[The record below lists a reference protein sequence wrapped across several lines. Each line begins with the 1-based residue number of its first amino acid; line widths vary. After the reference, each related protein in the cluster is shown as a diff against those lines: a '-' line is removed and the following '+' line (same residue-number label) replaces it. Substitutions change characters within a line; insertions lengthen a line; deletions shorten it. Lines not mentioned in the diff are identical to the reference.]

1 MTDNSFARWRADI
14 GGRWLADLG
23 AFGLL
28 IPAWF
33 VLSILSSPNFLSWP
47 TIAYLIIANAAALG
61 LCWVLLMIFRAT
73 IFRHRFTSPIHLATV
88 LCAGALMGALKS
100 VATSAAFCA
109 LAGED
114 TLGGTFE
121 SRLIS
126 GTFIGLWLLPL
137 GAVVLATRERYR
149 EERQVLIAERVQ
161 QRSSSLGTANST
173 REPELS
179 SETRSQLRDFVAR
192 TRAALDEGAH
202 DSAALAKQI
211 HDIIRE
217 QLRPLSHR
225 IWREEDSRYT
235 DFSLPDLL
243 RLTIINRNFAT
254 FWILGIYALEA
265 FPLVVSTVGL
275 EAGVARITLEVV
287 LMAIAL
293 EVGRRLPVGNQLSTA
308 AVFFGSI
315 VVGVIFS
322 DIAASTFLGPFGDFN
337 FIALDAINIVTITF
351 TALIIGAVRT
361 AFQSHELIRRS
372 LLETMSEEDLAG
384 AYENSQRR
392 IHNREFAQFLHGRV
406 QARMLE
412 TALRLENV
420 GSHTEV
426 TRIRDELDLIEDA
439 VNHGMPTAFPGPLES
454 LPASLHK
461 IMQSWNGLVDVE
473 LSPLPNELDLHSRLV
488 QQLVEVVH
496 EAIGNAVRH
505 GFATEILITVSEENS
520 SSVQVTVRD
529 NGTGPRFGKRGLGSD
544 LYDSIAPGSWQL
556 ISSQNRV
563 GSIFTLSMRTGL

>member
-1 MTDNSFARWRADI
+1 MTNNSIARWRADI

-33 VLSILSSPNFLSWP
+33 VLSILSSPNFLNWP

-73 IFRHRFTSPIHLATV
+73 IFRHRFTSPIRLATV
-88 LCAGALMGALKS
+88 LCAGAVMGALKS
-100 VATSAAFCA
+100 VATSAAFYA

-149 EERQVLIAERVQ
+149 EERQILIAERVQ
-161 QRSSSLGTANST
+161 QRSTSLGAPNST

-179 SETRSQLRDFVAR
+179 SETRSQLRDFVAK

-254 FWILGIYALEA
+254 LWILGIYALEA

-275 EAGVARITLEVV
+275 GAGVARITLEVV

-322 DIAASTFLGPFGDFN
+322 DIAASTFFGPFGDFN

-505 GFATEILITVSEENS
+505 GFATEILITVSKENS

-529 NGTGPRFGKRGLGSD
+529 NGTGPRLGKRGLGSD

-556 ISSQNRV
+556 SSSQNRA
-563 GSIFTLSMRTGL
+563 GSIFTLSLRTGL